1 MIDLLRNGAAGE
13 ARLPNNA
20 VPNPV
25 DVGVKTYDC

>member
-1 MIDLLRNGAAGE
+1 MINLLRNGAAGE

-25 DVGVKTYDC
+25 DVGVTYDC